1 MSGSL
6 YHSATSI
13 RFVVSNSLHVH
24 VDVYGVRYVNNPLNL
39 LKYWIQLKRVDH
51 CINLKAVLRLDY

>member
-39 LKYWIQLKRVDH
+39 LKYWIQLK
-51 CINLKAVLRLDY
+51 